1 MKNHN
6 FLKTGIALALLA
18 GIATDA
24 TIANAQAARVPGQ
37 RRQERQNQI
46 QNMTPEQ
53 RAAFQQQAQQRMEQR
68 REEQTRNNLI
78 EQGFTNKDSQNAILE
93 FVKAQT
99 KARAPIREQAQKLT
113 EALRDQD
120 VTDPEITTQ
129 LADLRTAIKT
139 EKERTETAEKELDAK
154 IGYTKNARL
163 DALLTTQGILGDESF
178 YSGGGGG
185 FGGRG
190 GGQGFG
196 GGQGGRGGGQ
206 GGRGGG
212 QGFGGGN

>member
-1 MKNHN
+1 MKNHK
-6 FLKTGIALALLA
+6 FLKTGIAFALLA
-18 GIATDA
+18 GMAADMSV
-24 TIANAQAARVPGQ
+24 ANAQAARVPGQ

-68 REEQTRNNLI
+68 REEQTRNSLI

-93 FVKAQT
+93 FVKAQN

-113 EALRDQD
+113 EVLRDQD
-120 VTDPEITTQ
+120 VTDPEITIQ
-129 LADLRTAIKT
+129 LADLRAAIKA
-139 EKERTETAEKELDAK
+139 EKERTEAAEKELDAK

-163 DALLTTQGILGDESF
+163 DALLTTRGILGDESF

-190 GGQGFG
+190 GGFG
-196 GGQGGRGGGQ
+196 GGRGGRGGGQ
-206 GGRGGG
+206 GGG
-212 QGFGGGN
+212 QGFGGN